1 MRIRSKLL
9 INTLVTIVC
18 LAVLGGIGFFYIHYV
33 AQTSLLLV
41 EMEAEPILKINELEE
56 LASEKWLRLIV
67 HSGISDVE
75 TMQQLEQ
82 EMGELNH
89 KINEQ
94 IQSLDEIYTRY
105 SDVEANKH
113 LKHLQIFKKN
123 WQQFEK
129 IAQQVLLLSQDFTK
143 EDALQLIIQEGR
155 VAYDKAIS
163 NLRDLIKQHR
173 QNMETLR
180 DAALQA
186 RQQSLW
192 AIVIFTVLIGI
203 SLLFFTNRFIGR
215 SLLAPLL
222 SLNQHLKALALG
234 KLVDDEIIYSEKNE
248 MAEIIQ
254 SAQQLKNSM
263 NNTIKQ
269 ANAIA
274 TGDYHQE
281 VILRCEH
288 DQLGYALSEMT
299 QTLRQVTTKNEV
311 QDWFKTGQTQLH
323 DQMSGDL
330 TLVDLAHNIV
340 SFVTLY
346 LEGQI
351 GICYLVEH
359 TVEGLNQTF
368 RLKQVASYAYTRRK
382 NMGDEFEFS
391 VGLIERAAKGQE
403 SIHITINAGL
413 GEEMPR
419 HLLMIPFLHETVVKG
434 VIVLGSLNPLTD
446 NQIEWLN
453 QVMPSIGI
461 AMNSVESRTKLQ
473 ELLQKTQNQ
482 AKTLESQKAILQGQ
496 TEELQHQKEELQNQ
510 SEELQ
515 SQTEELQTQ
524 QEELRQTND
533 ELEERTRELER
544 QKEAIRQKNQAL
556 EKSQQAIQIK
566 ADELELASQYKS
578 DFLANMSHELRT
590 PLNSLL
596 ILAQLLADNKADN
609 LNDKQIEY
617 AKTIHSAGSD
627 LLKLINDILDLS
639 KVEAGKMAVHIENL
653 SLTDFVDNLEH
664 QFRHVAE
671 KKAVDFHITLAE
683 DLPSAINTDV
693 QKLQQIIKNLLS
705 NAFKFTR
712 EGEIKLTLQKSKS
725 TITPI
730 FQKGEAQGA
739 GEDWIAISV
748 SDTGIGI
755 PKDKQ
760 QIIFEAFQQVDGT
773 TSRRYG
779 GTGLGLS
786 ISRQLARLLRGDIQ
800 VSSEAEQG
808 STFTLYLP
816 ERVRI
821 QASGVQELPP
831 ESGVDNSGEMPQNSS
846 NKRSDFQETS
856 SPINDTQIA
865 QIAHEKTEF
874 QKITDDREN
883 LTTEDKTLLII
894 EDDHKFSSLLM
905 EIAQEKHFKCLV
917 AQDGKTG
924 LQLAVEYQPNAIIL
938 DVGLPELDGWTVM
951 ERLKDNPET
960 RHIPVHF
967 VSGSDHEM
975 TAKKMGAIGYLLK
988 PVNMEQLG
996 EAFQKIEQFIST
1008 TVKNLLIVVDNDA
1021 HQQQMLELIRS
1032 DDIQITLATTKAMA
1046 LKQLEETAFDCQIL
1060 DIDVEQRSGIKLIE
1074 QIVQQKALRQTP
1086 LILYADRELSAIEEG
1101 LLLQCEEHITI
1112 KSVRSPVRLLDEATL
1127 FLHQVEA
1134 KLPEEKRKMLRMV
1147 HDKAAILTNKKVL
1160 IVDDDTRNVFALAT
1174 VLEDNDMEVVC
1185 GQNGKEGIALLEE
1198 EDDIDLILMDIMMPE
1213 MDGYEAMRKIRAQVG
1228 FRKLPIIAL
1237 TAKAMKGDKAKCI
1250 EAGANDYLTKP
1261 VDTDKLISL
1270 MRVWLYR

>member
-9 INTLVTIVC
+9 INTVITIVC
-18 LAVLGGIGFFYIHYV
+18 LAVLGGIGFFYTHYV
-33 AQTSLLLV
+33 ARTSLSLV
-41 EMEAEPILKINELEE
+41 ELEAEPILKINELEE
-56 LASEKWLRLIV
+56 LAWERWLRLVV

-82 EMGELNH
+82 EMGQLNH
-89 KINEQ
+89 KINEH
-94 IQSLDEIYTRY
+94 IQSLDEIYTGSSY
-105 SDVEANKH
+105 HEADKH
-113 LKHLQIFKKN
+113 LEHLQIFHKN
-123 WQQFEK
+123 WQQFHK
-129 IAQQVLLLSQDFTK
+129 IAQKVLLLSQDFTK
-143 EDALQLIIQEGR
+143 EDALQVIIKEGR

-180 DAALQA
+180 DAALKA
-186 RQQSLW
+186 RQESLW
-192 AIVIFTVLIGI
+192 AIVVFTVLIGI

-222 SLNQHLKALALG
+222 SLNQHLKTLALG
-234 KLVDDEIIYSEKNE
+234 KLVEEDIIYPEKNE
-248 MAEIIQ
+248 MAEIIL

-263 NNTIKQ
+263 NDTIKQ

-274 TGDYHQE
+274 MGDYHQE
-281 VILRCEH
+281 VILRCEQ
-288 DQLGYALSEMT
+288 DQLGHAVSEMT

-330 TLVDLAHNIV
+330 TIVDLAHNIV
-340 SFVTLY
+340 SFITLY

-359 TVEGLNQTF
+359 TLEGLNQTF

-391 VGLIERAAKGQE
+391 QGLIERAAKGQE

-413 GEEMPR
+413 GEEMPK

-446 NQIEWLN
+446 IQIEWLN

-473 ELLQKTQNQ
+473 ELLQKTQTQ

-496 TEELQHQKEELQNQ
+496 TEELQHQKEELQSQ

-524 QEELRQTND
+524 QEELRQTNE
-533 ELEERTRELER
+533 ELEERTSELER
-544 QKEAIRQKNQAL
+544 QKEDIRKKNQAL

-566 ADELELASQYKS
+566 AEELELASQYKS
-578 DFLANMSHELRT
+578 EFLANMSHELRT

-596 ILAQLLADNKADN
+596 ILAQLLVDNKAGN
-609 LNDKQIEY
+609 LNDKQVEY
-617 AKTIHSAGSD
+617 ARTIYSAGSD
-627 LLKLINDILDLS
+627 LLTLINDILDLS
-639 KVEAGKMAVHIENL
+639 KVEAGKMAVHLENL
-653 SLTDFVDNLEH
+653 SLTDFMENLEH

-671 KKAVDFHITLAE
+671 KKAVNFYITLAE
-683 DLPSAINTDV
+683 DLPPSINTDV

-705 NAFKFTR
+705 NAFKFTS
-712 EGEIKLTLQKSKS
+712 EGEVKLTLQKSNS
-725 TITPI
+725 PLTPL
-730 FQKGEAQGA
+730 FQKGEPQEA
-739 GEDWIAISV
+739 GENWIHLSV

-755 PKDKQ
+755 PEDKQ
-760 QIIFEAFQQVDGT
+760 KVIFEAFQQVDGT

-779 GTGLGLS
+779 GSGLGLS
-786 ISRQLARLLRGDIQ
+786 ISRQLARLLGGDIQ
-800 VSSEAEQG
+800 VSSETDQG
-808 STFTLYLP
+808 STFTLYFP
-816 ERVRI
+816 ERVRR
-821 QASGVQELPP
+821 QESAVRNQESEVRNQQSGDRLR
-831 ESGVDNSGEMPQNSS
+831 S
-846 NKRSDFQETS
+846 NLQETS
-856 SPINDTQIA
+856 LQRDDTRIA
-865 QIAHEKTEF
+865 KSSHEKTDS
-874 QKITDDREN
+874 QSITDDREN
-883 LTTEDKTLLII
+883 LTTENKTLLII
-894 EDDHKFSSLLM
+894 EDDQTFSNLLM
-905 EIAQEKHFKCLV
+905 EIAREKHFKCLV
-917 AQDGKTG
+917 AEDGKTG
-924 LQLAVEYQPNAIIL
+924 LQLAIEYQPNAIIL
-938 DVGLPELDGWTVM
+938 DVGLPQLDGWTVM

-967 VSGSDHEM
+967 VSGSDHKM

-996 EAFQKIEQFIST
+996 EAFQKIEEFIST

-1021 HQQQMLELIRS
+1021 HQQQMLDMIKS
-1032 DDIQITLATTKAMA
+1032 DDIQITLATSKAMA
-1046 LKQLEETAFDCQIL
+1046 LKHLEETAFDCLIL
-1060 DIDVEQRSGIKLIE
+1060 DIDIEQRSGIKLIE

-1086 LILYADRELSAIEEG
+1086 LILYVDRELTAIEEG
-1101 LLLQCEEHITI
+1101 LLLQCEEHITV

-1134 KLPEEKRKMLRMV
+1134 KLPEDKRKMLRMV
-1147 HDKAAILTNKKVL
+1147 HDKAAILKNKKVL

-1185 GQNGKEGIALLEE
+1185 GQNGKEGVAVLEKQN
-1198 EDDIDLILMDIMMPE
+1198 DIDLILMDIMMPE

>member
-1 MRIRSKLL
+1 MCIRDS
-9 INTLVTIVC
+9 
-18 LAVLGGIGFFYIHYV
+18 
-33 AQTSLLLV
+33 
-41 EMEAEPILKINELEE
+41 
-56 LASEKWLRLIV
+56 
-67 HSGISDVE
+67 
-75 TMQQLEQ
+75 
-82 EMGELNH
+82 
-89 KINEQ
+89 
-94 IQSLDEIYTRY
+94 
-105 SDVEANKH
+105 
-113 LKHLQIFKKN
+113 
-123 WQQFEK
+123 
-129 IAQQVLLLSQDFTK
+129 
-143 EDALQLIIQEGR
+143 
-155 VAYDKAIS
+155 
-163 NLRDLIKQHR
+163 
-173 QNMETLR
+173 
-180 DAALQA
+180 
-186 RQQSLW
+186 
-192 AIVIFTVLIGI
+192 
-203 SLLFFTNRFIGR
+203 
-215 SLLAPLL
+215 
-222 SLNQHLKALALG
+222 
-234 KLVDDEIIYSEKNE
+234 
-248 MAEIIQ
+248 
-254 SAQQLKNSM
+254 
-263 NNTIKQ
+263 
-269 ANAIA
+269 
-274 TGDYHQE
+274 
-281 VILRCEH
+281 
-288 DQLGYALSEMT
+288 
-299 QTLRQVTTKNEV
+299 
-311 QDWFKTGQTQLH
+311 
-323 DQMSGDL
+323 
-330 TLVDLAHNIV
+330 
-340 SFVTLY
+340 
-346 LEGQI
+346 
-351 GICYLVEH
+351 
-359 TVEGLNQTF
+359 
-368 RLKQVASYAYTRRK
+368 
-382 NMGDEFEFS
+382 
-391 VGLIERAAKGQE
+391 
-403 SIHITINAGL
+403 
-413 GEEMPR
+413 
-419 HLLMIPFLHETVVKG
+419 
-434 VIVLGSLNPLTD
+434 
-446 NQIEWLN
+446 
-453 QVMPSIGI
+453 
-461 AMNSVESRTKLQ
+461 
-473 ELLQKTQNQ
+473 
-482 AKTLESQKAILQGQ
+482 
-496 TEELQHQKEELQNQ
+496 
-510 SEELQ
+510 
-515 SQTEELQTQ
+515 
-524 QEELRQTND
+524 
-533 ELEERTRELER
+533 
-544 QKEAIRQKNQAL
+544 
-556 EKSQQAIQIK
+556 
-566 ADELELASQYKS
+566 
-578 DFLANMSHELRT
+578 
-590 PLNSLL
+590 
-596 ILAQLLADNKADN
+596 
-609 LNDKQIEY
+609 
-617 AKTIHSAGSD
+617 
-627 LLKLINDILDLS
+627 
-639 KVEAGKMAVHIENL
+639 
-653 SLTDFVDNLEH
+653 
-664 QFRHVAE
+664 
-671 KKAVDFHITLAE
+671 
-683 DLPSAINTDV
+683 
-693 QKLQQIIKNLLS
+693 
-705 NAFKFTR
+705 